1 MYYYNQ
7 RIPVPLQRIEFKHI
21 LSGLKKQSQS
31 QDELNQQPLATR
43 KKNIKKPEV
52 KFIQDLQRNEK
63 MDQQALQTSDTMW
76 DDRILQKLEKLKKQP
91 KEFFEKVPKD
101 PITLMNSSK
110 INKFFEIRI
119 LAQTKE
125 DAQKVSRESQ
135 RQLNQIQEVAVKELL
150 NKYPHQFNFT
160 TSADARKKKEVQ
172 DTKDKYMKLFFVRN
186 CSTSMSKCKG
196 NNKYLH
202 NSDDSQKYME
212 NVEQIQDKKKNK
224 SNLSFCTWS
233 KLQELECP
241 GYCTFIKQLAVKNK
255 LQHSCSQQKIDS
267 YNLINEQ

>member
-21 LSGLKKQSQS
+21 LSGLQKHSQS
-31 QDELNQQPLATR
+31 QDEINQRPLATR
-43 KKNIKKPEV
+43 KRNIKKPEV
-52 KFIQDLQRNEK
+52 KFLQDLQRNEK
-63 MDQQALQTSDTMW
+63 HDQQLLQTTDTMW

-91 KEFFEKVPKD
+91 NEFFEKIPKE

-110 INKFFEIRI
+110 INKFFEIRL
-119 LAQTKE
+119 LAQSKE
-125 DAQKVSRESQ
+125 DVQKGSRESQ

-160 TSADARKKKEVQ
+160 TSADARKKKEVL

-186 CSTSMSKCKG
+186 CSTSMSKSKV

-202 NSDDSQKYME
+202 NSDDQQKYME
-212 NVEQIQDKKKNK
+212 NIEQIQEKQKNK
-224 SNLSFCTWS
+224 NNLSFCTWN

-241 GYCTFIKQLAVKNK
+241 GYCSFIKQLAFKNK
-255 LQHSCSQQKIDS
+255 LQQSCSQQKIDS
-267 YNLINEQ
+267 YNLVNE

>member
-21 LSGLKKQSQS
+21 LSGLQKHSQS
-31 QDELNQQPLATR
+31 QDEIKQKPRETR
-43 KKNIKKPEV
+43 KKIKKPEV
-52 KFIQDLQRNEK
+52 KFLQDLQRNETC
-63 MDQQALQTSDTMW
+63 DQQALQTSDTIW

-91 KEFFEKVPKD
+91 NEFFQKIPKD

-110 INKFFEIRI
+110 INKFYEIKL
-119 LAQTKE
+119 LAQSKE

-160 TSADARKKKEVQ
+160 TSADARKKKEVL
-172 DTKDKYMKLFFVRN
+172 DTKDKYMKIFFIRN
-186 CSTSMSKCKG
+186 CSTSMSKCKM
-196 NNKYLH
+196 NNKQLH
-202 NSDDSQKYME
+202 NSEDQQKYFE
-212 NVEQIQDKKKNK
+212 NQEQIQERKKNK

-241 GYCTFIKQLAVKNK
+241 GYCNFIKQLAIKNK
-255 LQHSCSQQKIDS
+255 LQQSCSQQKS
-267 YNLINEQ
+267 NCYNLENE